1 METLRLRKIQQ
12 PSHLERL
19 LEAYISRGKFLPSGA
34 YQIRDPGA
42 VPGALRRIAAKAAEE
57 GHVWACW
64 VDNFH
69 SWLFIC
75 EMSLS
80 LSRERGSPVL
90 SVSRYDEAG
99 DLIEAGMWA
108 ADRDGRWLKCAD

>member
-57 GHVWACW
+57 GV
-64 VDNFH
+64 N
-69 SWLFIC
+69 
-75 EMSLS
+75 
-80 LSRERGSPVL
+80 
-90 SVSRYDEAG
+90 AG
-99 DLIEAGMWA
+99 PKLHIPG
-108 ADRDGRWLKCAD
+108 GRKLHT